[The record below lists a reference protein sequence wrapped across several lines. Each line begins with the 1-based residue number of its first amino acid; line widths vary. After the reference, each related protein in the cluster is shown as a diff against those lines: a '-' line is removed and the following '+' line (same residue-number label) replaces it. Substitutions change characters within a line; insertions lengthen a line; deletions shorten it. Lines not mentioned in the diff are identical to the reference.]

1 MNANTNT
8 KTNTDLAT
16 VAELY
21 VPTMNDSGN
30 YVDGI
35 IPKINC
41 GLRCS
46 CGSKT
51 VFETRTSFKTHSNT
65 QIHKNWI
72 ESLNTNRANYY
83 VETLKQKEIIENQ
96 RMIIQQQSKKIQIK
110 NYVIQEKEQTINYF
124 RSQLNKDV
132 DNGKISFIDM

>member
-1 MNANTNT
+1 MNANANT
-8 KTNTDLAT
+8 ETNTDLAT

-21 VPTMNDSGN
+21 VPTMDDNGN

-35 IPKINC
+35 IPKIN
-41 GLRCS
+41 GGIRCS

-51 VFETRTSFKTHSNT
+51 VFMTKSTFKIHSNT

-96 RMIIQQQSKKIQIK
+96 KLIIQQQSKKIQIK

-124 RSQLNKDV
+124 RSQLNKEV
-132 DNGKISFIDM
+132 DSGKISFIDM